1 MTASECQAPPTLVA
15 VELVSV
21 DKAVVADAPSILG
34 LRQAL
39 EEWLES
45 KGVEQWGRGE
55 VSLSDVVQ
63 QVAKGEW
70 RVVRGSDGLQAAL
83 RLLWSD
89 EPVWQQQNAFAAYV
103 HGLMVHRAHAGY
115 GVGAALLRWA
125 EGQAR
130 QAGAPSLR
138 LDCVESNARLRAFYA
153 ALGFEEVGRRD
164 FDGPWFSAVLLE
176 KQLT

>member
-1 MTASECQAPPTLVA
+1 MTDEAPPTLGA
-15 VELVSV
+15 VELLSV
-21 DKAVVADAPSILG
+21 EKAVAVDARSILG

-39 EEWLES
+39 EDWLES

-63 QVAKGEW
+63 QVADGEW
-70 RVVRGSDGLQAAL
+70 RVVRGRDGLQAAL

-89 EPVWQQQNAFAAYV
+89 EPVWQDQNTFAAYV
-103 HGLMVHRAHAGY
+103 HGLMVDRAHAGQ

-130 QAGAPSLR
+130 QAEAPCLR
-138 LDCVESNARLRAFYA
+138 LDCVESNTRLRAFYA
-153 ALGFEEVGRRD
+153 ALGFEEVDRRD

-176 KQLT
+176 KRLSW